1 MMNNIFK
8 NKRKVIKN
16 ILLFVIIFSIVFCI
30 TFFATECY
38 LDEIWSYGF
47 SYNISCGLV
56 PYRDFNMLLTPLLF
70 YLGSLFINIFGHHLW
85 SVNIFNSLIITIIIC
100 IMYKEIGNKVYILLP
115 FMFPASFYS
124 YNLFCLLLVIIILF
138 LVDKKFKNKDILIA
152 LLVSFVF
159 LSKQNIGACL
169 FIPMLFYSRN
179 KIKSFIVFM
188 IPILMFVVYFM
199 LTGAFYNF
207 IDYCFL
213 GMLDFGESNSNY
225 SFLIF
230 ELLVLGVLIYILKK
244 SKFKDEKAFYVLMF
258 QIVAFP
264 ICDGYHFLL
273 GSILFLYYIF
283 LKNNLFKLKLKYCF
297 TFFIVSLVLC
307 IFFRNVFSNYY
318 FYNDSNSYLYGRV
331 FDRNNQLVINEVGNY
346 ILDNVDDYGDNI
358 FIFSIRAYL
367 IKLNINVKINKYD
380 LINNGNMGYKG
391 DERIIKEVSD
401 ICSDEKCLF
410 IIDPSEFDINNQL
423 NKNII
428 NYVEKNYRRVGNLYS
443 FVIYD
448 ND

>member
-1 MMNNIFK
+1 
-8 NKRKVIKN
+8 
-16 ILLFVIIFSIVFCI
+16 
-30 TFFATECY
+30 
-38 LDEIWSYGF
+38 
-47 SYNISCGLV
+47 
-56 PYRDFNMLLTPLLF
+56 
-70 YLGSLFINIFGHHLW
+70 
-85 SVNIFNSLIITIIIC
+85 
-100 IMYKEIGNKVYILLP
+100 MYKEIGNKVYILLP
-115 FMFPASFYS
+115 FIFFCSYYS

-138 LVDKKFKNKDILIA
+138 LIDKKLKNKDILIA

-169 FIPMLFYSRN
+169 FIPMLFYSKN

-225 SFLIF
+225 RFLIF
-230 ELLVLGVLIYILKK
+230 ELLILGVLIYTLKK

-258 QIVAFP
+258 QAVAFP

-273 GSILFLYYIF
+273 GLILVLYYVFPQI
-283 LKNNLFKLKLKYCF
+283 NLCKLRAKDYF
-297 TFFIVSLVLC
+297 IFFIVALVLC
-307 IFFRNVFSNYY
+307 IFSSYIFKDYY
-318 FYNDSNSYLYGRV
+318 LYDDSNSYLYGRV
-331 FDRNNQLVINEVGNY
+331 FDKNNKLVINDVGNY

-358 FIFSIRAYL
+358 FIFSSRAYL

-380 LINNGNMGYKG
+380 LILNGNMGYNG
-391 DERIIKEVSD
+391 DERIIKEVND

-428 NYVEKNYRRVGNLYS
+428 NYVEDGYEKAGNLYS
-443 FVIYD
+443 FFIYN